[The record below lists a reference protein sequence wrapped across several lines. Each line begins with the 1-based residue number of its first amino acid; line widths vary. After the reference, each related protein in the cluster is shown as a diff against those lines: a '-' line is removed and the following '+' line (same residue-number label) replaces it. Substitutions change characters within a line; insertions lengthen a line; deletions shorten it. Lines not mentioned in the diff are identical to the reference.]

1 MKYIVGLGNPGEEY
15 KKTRHNTGRIILDII
30 RKKIDADDFE
40 FNKKI
45 NALVSEGKIG
55 KEKVMLIEPE
65 TFMNKSGLS
74 LKTLIT
80 SKKKAEDLVVIY
92 DDLDLPIGKMKIS
105 FNRGTGGHKGLESV
119 AKQIKTLE
127 FARFRVGIS
136 PKTPSGK
143 TKKPSGENVVAKHIL
158 SSFKDP
164 EMLEL
169 KQIGKNAFEALEV
182 FVKEGV
188 EMAMTKHNG

>member
-1 MKYIVGLGNPGEEY
+1 MIYIVGLGNPGEEY

-30 RKKIDADDFE
+30 RKKIDADEFE

-74 LKTLIT
+74 LKPLIL
-80 SKKKAEDLVVIY
+80 SKKKAESLVVIY

-127 FARFRVGIS
+127 FVRFRVGIS
-136 PKTPSGK
+136 PHTPGGK
-143 TKKPSGENVVAKHIL
+143 TKKPSGETAVEKHIL
-158 SSFKDP
+158 GAFKDP
-164 EMLEL
+164 EILEL
-169 KQIGKNAFEALEV
+169 KKIGKHATEALEV
-182 FVKEGV
+182 FVKEGR
-188 EMAMTKHNG
+188 EMAMTKHN

>member
-1 MKYIVGLGNPGEEY
+1 MIYIVGLGNPGEEY

-80 SKKKAEDLVVIY
+80 SKKKAGDLVVIY

-105 FNRGTGGHKGLESV
+105 FNRGTGGHRGLESV

-127 FARFRVGIS
+127 FVRFRVGIS

-143 TKKPSGENVVAKHIL
+143 TKKPAGEQAVEKHIL
-158 SSFKDP
+158 GAFKDP
-164 EMLEL
+164 EILEL
-169 KQIGKNAFEALEV
+169 KKIGKHATEALEV

-188 EMAMTKHNG
+188 ELAMTKFN

>member
-1 MKYIVGLGNPGEEY
+1 MIYIVGLGNPGEEY

-55 KEKVMLIEPE
+55 KEKIMLIEPE

-74 LKTLIT
+74 LKSLIT
-80 SKKKAEDLVVIY
+80 SKKKAHDLVVIY

-105 FNRGTGGHKGLESV
+105 FNRGTGGHKGVESV

-136 PKTPSGK
+136 PKTPGGK
-143 TKKPSGENVVAKHIL
+143 TKKPSGDDIVAKHIL
-158 SSFKDP
+158 GVFKDP

-169 KQIGKNAFEALEV
+169 KKIGKHAGEALEV
-182 FVKEGV
+182 FVKEGI
-188 EMAMTKHNG
+188 EMAMTKFN

>member
-1 MKYIVGLGNPGEEY
+1 MIYIVGLGNPGEEY

-74 LKTLIT
+74 LKSLIT
-80 SKKKAEDLVVIY
+80 SKKKAGDLVVIY

-105 FNRGTGGHKGLESV
+105 FNRGTGGHRGLESV

-127 FARFRVGIS
+127 FVRFRVGIS

-143 TKKPSGENVVAKHIL
+143 TKKPSGEQAVEKHIL
-158 SSFKDP
+158 GVFKDP

-169 KQIGKNAFEALEV
+169 KKIGKHATEALEV
-182 FVKEGV
+182 FVEDGV
-188 EMAMTKHNG
+188 EMAMTRFN

>member
-30 RKKIDADDFE
+30 RKKISADDFE

-45 NALVSEGKIG
+45 YALTSEGKIG

-74 LKTLIT
+74 LKSLIT
-80 SKKKAEDLVVIY
+80 SKKKAHDLVVVY

-105 FNRGTGGHKGLESV
+105 FNRGTGGHKGVESV

-143 TKKPSGENVVAKHIL
+143 TKKPSGDDAVAKHIL
-158 SSFKDP
+158 GAFKDL

-169 KQIGKNAFEALEV
+169 KKIGKHAVEALEV

-188 EMAMTKHNG
+188 EMAMTKFN